1 MTSGSA
7 SVQGNPTE
15 TVGTHSTKPAAGA
28 FFPQMMDGS
37 LLVLGIAG
45 PELTPEEAALFR
57 KLQPAGYILFTRNIV
72 TAAQTRKLTDD
83 LRDLSSETPILAID
97 QEGGRVTR
105 TKEIAPVAPSAPALA
120 AHKDTVKIAEAGA
133 FTGDLLRLLGINLN
147 FAPVL
152 DLDHFPETQNAL
164 RGRCWGRDPQRVI
177 DYAGQWNR
185 WLRKRSVAS
194 CAKHFPACGR
204 AQSDPHHDLPSS
216 PATLEELLREDV
228 IPYTALMPELDA
240 IMLAHVEFP
249 NIDPDF
255 PASLSPRIIRRFLRD
270 QLGFD
275 RHLVLTDDLDMGAIA
290 NRYGRGHDV
299 KLAIE
304 AGNDLALICHRT
316 DTAEVAAQ
324 AIAELPHWMIDEAH
338 DRLARFRRKLH
349 GPLLWS
355 DEKWA
360 KTCDSLATLAAAVP
374 EIETSQATSPVAD
387 Y

>member
-1 MTSGSA
+1 M
-7 SVQGNPTE
+7 N
-15 TVGTHSTKPAAGA
+15 
-28 FFPQMMDGS
+28 DGS

-45 PELTPEEAALFR
+45 PELSPDEAALFR
-57 KLQPAGYILFTRNIV
+57 KLQPAGYVLFTRNIV
-72 TAAQTRKLTDD
+72 SALQTRKLTDD
-83 LRDLSSETPILAID
+83 LRSLSVDAPIIAID

-105 TKEIAPVAPSAPALA
+105 TRDIAPAAPSAPALA
-120 AHKDTVKIAEAGA
+120 AAKDMGKIADAGV
-133 FTGDLLRLLGINLN
+133 FTGELLGLLGFNMN

-185 WLRKRSVAS
+185 WMRKRSIAG

-240 IMLAHVEFP
+240 VMLAHVEFP

-255 PASLSPRIIRRFLRD
+255 PASLSPRIIRKFLRD

-275 RHLVLTDDLDMGAIA
+275 RHLVLTDDLDMGAITQ
-290 NRYGRGHDV
+290 RYGRGQDV

-304 AGNDLALICHRT
+304 AGNDLALICHQT
-316 DTAEVAAQ
+316 DTAEIAAA
-324 AIAELPHWMIDEAH
+324 AIGSLPHRVRDEAGE
-338 DRLARFRRKLH
+338 RVEKFRRKLH
-349 GPLLWS
+349 PPAAWS
-355 DEKWA
+355 EKRWEA
-360 KTCDSLATLAAAVP
+360 TCASLAKLAAEIP
-374 EIETSQATSPVAD
+374 ESDAPEAGGPVAD

>member
-1 MTSGSA
+1 
-7 SVQGNPTE
+7 
-15 TVGTHSTKPAAGA
+15 
-28 FFPQMMDGS
+28 MMDGS

-45 PELTPEEAALFR
+45 PELSPDEAALFR

-72 TAAQTRKLTDD
+72 SAAQTRKLTDD
-83 LRDLSSETPILAID
+83 LRDLSSETPIIAID

-105 TKEIAPVAPSAPALA
+105 TREIAPAAPSAPALA
-120 AHKDTVKIAEAGA
+120 AKADMLKIAEAGA
-133 FTGDLLRLLGINLN
+133 FTGDLLRLLGFNLN

-152 DLDHFPETQNAL
+152 DLDHLPETQNAL

-177 DYAGQWNR
+177 DYAGHWNR
-185 WLRKRSVAS
+185 WLRKRSIAS

-275 RHLVLTDDLDMGAIA
+275 RHLVLTDDLDMGAITT
-290 NRYGRGHDV
+290 RYGRGLDV

-316 DTAEVAAQ
+316 DTAEIAAR
-324 AIAELPHWMIDEAH
+324 AVAELPHWMTED
-338 DRLARFRRKLH
+338 ARERVEKFRRKLR
-349 GPLLWS
+349 GPLVWS
-355 DEKWA
+355 DKKWRE
-360 KTCDSLATLAAAVP
+360 TCESLAKLAAEVP
-374 EIETSQATSPVAD
+374 EIEVTQAGSPVAE

>member
-1 MTSGSA
+1 MQCRVSDGIERVTKA
-7 SVQGNPTE
+7 LGND
-15 TVGTHSTKPAAGA
+15 S
-28 FFPQMMDGS
+28 FSLMMDGS

-45 PELTPEEAALFR
+45 PELTCEEAALFR
-57 KLQPAGYILFTRNIV
+57 KLQPAGYILFTRNIS
-72 TAAQTRKLTDD
+72 TAEQTRKLTDD
-83 LRDLSSETPILAID
+83 LRGLSYDTPIIAID

-105 TKEIAPVAPSAPALA
+105 TKDIAPAAPSAPALA
-120 AHKDTVKIAEAGA
+120 AAKDMGKIADAA
-133 FTGDLLRLLGINLN
+133 AWTGDLLRLLGVNMN

-152 DLDHFPETQNAL
+152 DLDHFPGMQNAL

-177 DYAGQWNR
+177 DYAGHWNR

-216 PATLEELLREDV
+216 PATIEELLREDV
-228 IPYTALMPELDA
+228 IPYTALMPELDS

-249 NIDPDF
+249 NIDPEF

-275 RHLVLTDDLDMGAIA
+275 RHLVLTDDLDMGAIT
-290 NRYGRGHDV
+290 NRYGRGQDV
-299 KLAIE
+299 KLAIT

-316 DTAEVAAQ
+316 DTAEIAAS
-324 AIAELPHWMIDEAH
+324 AIAELPYWMVEEAH
-338 DRLARFRRKLH
+338 ERVHRLRRKLVA
-349 GPLLWS
+349 PLTWT
-355 DEKWA
+355 DKKWQA
-360 KTCDSLATLAAAVP
+360 TCDSLEELAAGVP
-374 EIETSQATSPVAD
+374 EIETPQATSPVAD